1 MNNQI
6 ESLFSLNN
14 QTAVI
19 TGGSGTLGRGMALG
33 LAAAGARIV
42 ILGRRLE
49 ACERVADEIKA
60 AGGQA
65 LGLACDVGKLSD
77 LEQAA
82 TQVQATFGPTQILV
96 NAAGGNQLAATV
108 TAEQSFFDLKP
119 PAMQE
124 IFASNF
130 TGTFQACQVFG
141 RGMAE
146 RKEGV
151 IVNIVSM
158 ASLRPLARIVGYSAA
173 KAAAQNFTQW
183 LAVHLAQ
190 TYSPQIRVN
199 AIAPGFFL
207 AEQNRALLVN
217 AETGAWTERAE
228 KILAHTPMGRL
239 GMPEDL
245 VGTLLWL
252 VSPAS
257 TFVTGIVVSVDGGFS
272 AYSGL

>member
-1 MNNQI
+1 MNNPI
-6 ESLFSLNN
+6 ESLFNLKG

-33 LAAAGARIV
+33 LAAAGARVV

-49 ACERVADEIKA
+49 ACTRVADEIKA

-65 LGLACDVGKLSD
+65 LGLAGDVGKLSE

-82 TQVQATFGPTQILV
+82 AQVQATFGPAQILI

-119 PAMQE
+119 QAMQE
-124 IFASNF
+124 IFATNF

-141 RGMAE
+141 RSMAE
-146 RKEGV
+146 RKQGV

-173 KAAAQNFTQW
+173 KAAAQNLTQW
-183 LAVHLAQ
+183 LAIHMAQ
-190 TYSPQIRVN
+190 TYSPEIRVN

-217 AETGAWTERAE
+217 AETGAWTERAQ

-239 GMPEDL
+239 GVPEDL
-245 VGTLLWL
+245 VGAVLWL

-257 TFVTGIVVSVDGGFS
+257 TFVTGIVVPVDGGFS
-272 AYSGL
+272 AYSGV